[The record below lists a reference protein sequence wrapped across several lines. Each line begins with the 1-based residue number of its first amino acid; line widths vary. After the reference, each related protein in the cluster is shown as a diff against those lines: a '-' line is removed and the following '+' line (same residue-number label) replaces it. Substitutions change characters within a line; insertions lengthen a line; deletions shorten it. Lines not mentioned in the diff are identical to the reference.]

1 MLHVHLADEI
11 KSFINS
17 KGFNTPIVTA
27 GKISSPEHAKM
38 VLAEGK
44 ADIVGIARGLLA
56 DADWVVKVR
65 DGEEDRIVH
74 CTYCNVCKELD
85 GAHKEVHCFLWPKHA
100 RQAPDD
106 LPESDAP
113 IWGVDKG
120 SLEVTL
126 KEGVA
131 TLSWSKASGEVSG
144 YDIYRADD
152 NGEVQIIEAVKGK
165 RVVDRSLLAG
175 MPYRYYVRAY
185 NNVGQ
190 AGPPSNSIHIEPALP
205 DYAAAIA

>member
-1 MLHVHLADEI
+1 M
-11 KSFINS
+11 
-17 KGFNTPIVTA
+17 
-27 GKISSPEHAKM
+27 
-38 VLAEGK
+38 
-44 ADIVGIARGLLA
+44 
-56 DADWVVKVR
+56 
-65 DGEEDRIVH
+65 
-74 CTYCNVCKELD
+74 
-85 GAHKEVHCFLWPKHA
+85 
-100 RQAPDD
+100 
-106 LPESDAP
+106 PESDAP